1 MDGETDITSCS
12 STDSVF
18 YNRCTRVGQHI
29 GFRQSTV
36 SQAEAEISTKI
47 STKEGKE
54 KEKEEFEERELEG
67 RVVIGRKLLELQLAD
82 KAMMLVMDRLQ
93 SGCIYCWLI
102 YCEKGVVRESISGAA
117 EQYKHSDCL
126 EAEASRYGSIEYSQW
141 RETVDIG
148 QLAHC

>member
-1 MDGETDITSCS
+1 M
-12 STDSVF
+12 
-18 YNRCTRVGQHI
+18 
-29 GFRQSTV
+29 
-36 SQAEAEISTKI
+36 QAEAKISTKI

-54 KEKEEFEERELEG
+54 KEEEEFKERELKG
-67 RVVIGRKLLELQLAD
+67 KVVIGRKLLELQLAD

-117 EQYKHSDCL
+117 GQHEHSDCL
-126 EAEASRYGSIEYSQW
+126 EAEASRCGSIEYLQW
-141 RETVDIG
+141 QETVDMG

>member
-47 STKEGKE
+47 STKEGE
-54 KEKEEFEERELEG
+54 EEEEEEFEERELEG
-67 RVVIGRKLLELQLAD
+67 RVVIGCKLLELQSVD
-82 KAMMLVMDRLQ
+82 KAMMLVMDRFQ
-93 SGCIYCWLI
+93 SWCIYYWLI
-102 YCEKGVVRESISGAA
+102 YCEKEVVRESILSAA
-117 EQYKHSDCL
+117 GQHEHSDCL
-126 EAEASRYGSIEYSQW
+126 EAEASRCSSIEYSQ
-141 RETVDIG
+141 
-148 QLAHC
+148 